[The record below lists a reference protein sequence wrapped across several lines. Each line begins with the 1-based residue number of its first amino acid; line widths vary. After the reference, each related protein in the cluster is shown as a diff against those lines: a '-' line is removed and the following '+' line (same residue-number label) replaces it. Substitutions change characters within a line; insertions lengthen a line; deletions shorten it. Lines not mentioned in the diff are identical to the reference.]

1 MYSLTSIYTHIHTYT
16 HTYTHTYIHTRMH
29 ACMHTYIHAYI
40 HPSIHIYIYTGWWFG
55 TFFIF
60 QNIWDN
66 PFHWLIFF
74 RGVETTNQYIYIHTI
89 WKKICTQCLFI
100 SMRLKQYGYVLKQ
113 LGHSSLCPAMW
124 SRCHVQRSRCDGG
137 RGWLLGIFTN
147 IWGWILHWTSP
158 PAQFYWNSPKSVTW
172 TDHFTGSPP
181 FGFRFTV
188 ENPVV
193 PPCRWSN
200 GFPGQLQRKGAPVAL
215 LDHFKDEAEVRAVA
229 CYTAIRGQNGFP
241 ARFRLN
247 HPLKNP
253 DCSSLSVI
261 SQKELVCL
269 NGLTFSIFQPWSTLS
284 VMRAVVKTWPQ
295 KVFLQLIEV
304 IMCVY
309 IYIYIYYIHTHTYIN
324 ASPVLNVPI
333 IKNPW

>member
-1 MYSLTSIYTHIHTYT
+1 MHAC
-16 HTYTHTYIHTRMH
+16 MH
-29 ACMHTYIHAYI
+29 ACMHTSMHTYI
-40 HPSIHIYIYTGWWFG
+40 HPYIYIYIYWLVVWNIFYFPKYMGQSFSLTN
-55 TFFIF
+55 IF
-60 QNIWDN
+60 Q
-66 PFHWLIFF
+66 
-74 RGVETTNQYIYIHTI
+74 RGWNHQPVYIYTYNME
-89 WKKICTQCLFI
+89 KICTQCLFI

-253 DCSSLSVI
+253 DCSSLSVV

-295 KVFLQLIEV
+295 KGIPSIDRGDYV
-304 IMCVY
+304 C
-309 IYIYIYYIHTHTYIN
+309 IYIYILYTYTHIHKCISST
-324 ASPVLNVPI
+324 
-333 IKNPW
+333 